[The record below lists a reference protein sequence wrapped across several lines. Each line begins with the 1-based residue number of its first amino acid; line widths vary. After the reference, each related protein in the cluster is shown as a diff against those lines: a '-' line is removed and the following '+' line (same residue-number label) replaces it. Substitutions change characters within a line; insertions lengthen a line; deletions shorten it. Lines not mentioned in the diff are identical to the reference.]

1 LKPGR
6 SSADTND
13 MLDDG
18 EPGPAAPEAGVPSS
32 RRLARDSLICGVV
45 AVGLLVVAA
54 LIQLGPLIYLSVI
67 FGAFAIRD
75 GRAARRPDG
84 HSEAAAIAGRILGTI
99 AVMALILVVA
109 LVIWFIWAFRNF
121 TF

>member
-1 LKPGR
+1 
-6 SSADTND
+6 

-32 RRLARDSLICGVV
+32 RRLARDSLICGIV

-84 HSEAAAIAGRILGTI
+84 RSGAAAIGGRVLGAIAFAGLLVLIACAIFFLHAIGDAFGTP
-99 AVMALILVVA
+99 
-109 LVIWFIWAFRNF
+109 
-121 TF
+121 